1 LSTKTGEE
9 ENMSMKRYNI
19 LFLCTHNSAR
29 SILGEIV
36 ATTFGGG
43 RFVGFSAGSTPSGV
57 VNPFAVEIAGELG
70 YPVEQLRSKS
80 WDEFA
85 HPDAPKIDIVIT
97 VCDAAATEVCPVWV
111 GMPVVGH
118 WGFKDPS
125 GVLGDDYL
133 KRAAFLEVMGGLKA
147 RIERLAKMPLEDLE
161 CAELR
166 HAIGEL
172 ERL

>member
-57 VNPFAVEIAGELG
+57 VNRFAVEIAGQLG

-85 HPDAPKIDIVIT
+85 HPDAPRIDIVIT
-97 VCDAAATEVCPVWV
+97 VCDSAASEVCPVWV

-118 WGFKDPS
+118 WGFNDPS
-125 GVLGDDYL
+125 RVLGDDNL
-133 KRAAFLEVMGGLKA
+133 KRVAFLEVMEGLKA
-147 RIERLAKMPLEDLE
+147 RIERLAEMPLENLNS
-161 CAELR
+161 AELR
-166 HAIGEL
+166 NAIGEL

>member
-1 LSTKTGEE
+1 MSTKDGKEKIL
-9 ENMSMKRYNI
+9 SMKRYNI

-36 ATTFGGG
+36 ATTFSGG
-43 RFVGFSAGSTPSGV
+43 RFVGFSAGSYPSGV
-57 VNPFAVEIAGELG
+57 VNRFAVEIGNELG

-85 HPDAPKIDIVIT
+85 GADAPKIDIVIT
-97 VCDAAATEVCPVWV
+97 VCDSAASEVCPVWV

-118 WGFKDPS
+118 WGFEDPS
-125 GVLGDDYL
+125 RVLGDDTV
-133 KRAAFLEVMGGLKA
+133 KRAAFREVMEGLRT
-147 RIERLAKMPLEDLE
+147 RIERLSKMPLEDFNS
-161 CAELR
+161 AELR
-166 HAIGEL
+166 NAIGEI